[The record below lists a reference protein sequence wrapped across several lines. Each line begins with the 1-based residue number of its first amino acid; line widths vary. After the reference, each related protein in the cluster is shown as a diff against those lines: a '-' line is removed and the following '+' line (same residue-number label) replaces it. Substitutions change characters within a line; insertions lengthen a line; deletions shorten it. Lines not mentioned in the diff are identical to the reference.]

1 MSTKKHHALCRF
13 ARPNAVVAR
22 RVAWGQQA
30 AAPEQ
35 HRGVVPIEI
44 HLISPRRDT
53 CGAFC
58 DLTTRI
64 VMAGAGGGNLSTLLA
79 TLPAARSPVGR
90 AVLDHLAAV
99 RGQIGSAQFFA
110 RRIGL
115 DSRHQLHRRL
125 LHDGLPPVDT
135 LAAWVRILSWV
146 TEAEKTGRS
155 LYDITVR
162 AALDPPTCYRT
173 VTRITH
179 EHWSTVCRNGS
190 AWVLLRL
197 IDECR
202 SVSPEEKKAVEER
215 AS

>member
-1 MSTKKHHALCRF
+1 MLASGLQTDACEQ
-13 ARPNAVVAR
+13 R
-22 RVAWGQQA
+22 RGMRLIV
-30 AAPEQ
+30 
-35 HRGVVPIEI
+35 I
-44 HLISPRRDT
+44 HLMLPRRGT
-53 CGAFC
+53 CGAHS
-58 DLTTRI
+58 DLTPRL
-64 VMAGAGGGNLSTLLA
+64 VMAVAGGGDLSTLLA

-125 LHDGLPPVDT
+125 QHDGLPPVDA

-146 TEAEKTGRS
+146 TEAEQKGRS
-155 LYDITVR
+155 LYDIAIR
-162 AALDPPTCYRT
+162 AGLDPPTCYRT
-173 VTRITH
+173 VTRITR
-179 EHWSTVCRNGS
+179 EHWSTVCKNGS

-202 SVSPEEKKAVEER
+202 NASPEETKAAKEQ